1 MSEEMKYLVKLE
13 ITNTVNDGKSIE
25 YYIAPTEE
33 DKNKWIEIK
42 KKERHKWNNDT
53 PGAMSIRYYDF
64 CTWGMDSI
72 QNITM
77 SELNQLSFGEFAMLL
92 KLVK

>member
-1 MSEEMKYLVKLE
+1 MGEEIKYLIKLE

-33 DKNKWIEIK
+33 DKNKW
-42 KKERHKWNNDT
+42 NSDT

-64 CTWGMDSI
+64 RTWSMDSLR
-72 QNITM
+72 NITM
-77 SELNQLSFGEFAMLL
+77 SELNEISFGEFAMLL